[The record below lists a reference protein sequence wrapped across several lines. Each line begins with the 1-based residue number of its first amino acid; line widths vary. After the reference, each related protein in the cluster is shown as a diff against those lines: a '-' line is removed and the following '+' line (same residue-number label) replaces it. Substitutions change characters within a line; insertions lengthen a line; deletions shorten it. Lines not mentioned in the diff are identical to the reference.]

1 MRLDKFLQVSRLV
14 KRRAVA
20 GALCDKGRVRVNGNA
35 AKASAGVRAGDVI
48 TIAFGDARLVAKV
61 LSVPE
66 RAVPSKDYVEILT
79 RVDVH
84 SLAER

>member
-1 MRLDKFLQVSRLV
+1 MRLDKFLQISRLV
-14 KRRAVA
+14 KRRAIA
-20 GALCDKGRVRVNGNA
+20 GALCGKGRVRVNGNP
-35 AKASAGVRAGDVI
+35 AKASAAVNVGDVI
-48 TIAFGDARLVAKV
+48 TIAFGDSRLVAKV

-66 RAVPSKDYVEILT
+66 RAVPSKECVEILT